1 MEQDNAIGRKSTIYT
16 RWLDYRNNYQGTFR
30 EGREMPTNT
39 TARRSTNTI
48 GRESPVC
55 DPWAEAFET
64 FAGELEAGAA
74 RVREMREAEDRDLFD
89 GLMASSDMV

>member
-39 TARRSTNTI
+39 T

-89 GLMASSDMV
+89 GLMSDEAMI

>member
-1 MEQDNAIGRKSTIYT
+1 
-16 RWLDYRNNYQGTFR
+16 
-30 EGREMPTNT
+30 
-39 TARRSTNTI
+39 
-48 GRESPVC
+48 VC

-89 GLMASSDMV
+89 GIMSDEAMI